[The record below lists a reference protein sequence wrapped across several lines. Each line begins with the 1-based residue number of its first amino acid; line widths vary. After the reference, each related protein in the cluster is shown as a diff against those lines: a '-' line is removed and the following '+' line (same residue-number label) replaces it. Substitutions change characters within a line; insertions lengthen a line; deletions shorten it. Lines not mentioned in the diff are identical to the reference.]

1 MCVLAP
7 GILSW
12 AETQGYTQKRENDKE
27 TGPGIKELCFSQN
40 GCELSASIR
49 ISHLN
54 RLSGEMIGPFPC
66 YHTVW
71 DTPECTPPHLC
82 EGRCSVYRTVITLH
96 RFYTIA
102 VMNNWTWL
110 GSFSFAEVAALLL
123 LTLRLT
129 ATLSSMYNKFL
140 WHWQNGANFSKTAG
154 IILVLSLFYNVTEA
168 GSAIYQVKGRT
179 QVRRTFY
186 HVFYYLDCVHV
197 SFCFPT
203 TKISPILIKIKYLE
217 DQFMLNVSISIYL
230 RIQDAEWVYGYVNS
244 LKLPVHAIY

>member
-71 DTPECTPPHLC
+71 NTPERTPPHLC

-96 RFYTIA
+96 RFYAIA
-102 VMNNWTWL
+102 IMNNWTWL

-129 ATLSSMYNKFL
+129 ATWSSMYNKFL

-154 IILVLSLFYNVTEA
+154 ITFISSLFYDVTEA
-168 GSAIYQVKGRT
+168 GSVIYQVKAELKSGEHFT
-179 QVRRTFY
+179 MCSITWT
-186 HVFYYLDCVHV
+186 VFMFLFV
-197 SFCFPT
+197 SPQPRFLL
-203 TKISPILIKIKYLE
+203 S
-217 DQFMLNVSISIYL
+217 
-230 RIQDAEWVYGYVNS
+230 
-244 LKLPVHAIY
+244 